1 MEAEKQWEM
10 DGETQGNNEA
20 KDPKEQ
26 NPISNTS
33 NRCWTKKKK
42 KKGEDLKKK
51 TSAKKQVSQAIQQA

>member
-10 DGETQGNNEA
+10 DGETQRNNKA

-33 NRCWTKKKK
+33 NRCRTKKKK
-42 KKGEDLKKK
+42 KRGDLKKK
-51 TSAKKQVSQAIQQA
+51 TSAKKQVSQTIQQA